1 VEETEDEVGSGRET
15 EKRGVEEGG
24 RGEAGGEGKGEKG
37 EWVGGRKN
45 AEKPRGDPNA
55 RPTNAY
61 AVLPSA
67 PEGAPSFAG
76 PPARGRLTDE
86 RRRALIR
93 QPAPGGRWG
102 VHLLD
107 RTLYVLEGVQMRVC
121 VCVCMRVCMCGCACV
136 CGYACEG
143 EGEYVCVGMCMC
155 VYGVCVCMH
164 VSERGGGRRKVCMSV
179 IRRVNVAMQV

>member
-1 VEETEDEVGSGRET
+1 
-15 EKRGVEEGG
+15 
-24 RGEAGGEGKGEKG
+24 
-37 EWVGGRKN
+37 VGGRKN

-121 VCVCMRVCMCGCACV
+121 VCVGVHVCVGMHVRERESMYVWVCACV
-136 CGYACEG
+136 CTAY
-143 EGEYVCVGMCMC
+143 
-155 VYGVCVCMH
+155 VCVCM
-164 VSERGGGRRKVCMSV
+164 
-179 IRRVNVAMQV
+179 